1 MQEALNTIYY
11 IFNKL
16 VSFVFNDA
24 AIESGVSI
32 GWVIT
37 AVFVFGIIITSILNL
52 PRSMGTFDR
61 FREHTYVT
69 NTTHSDGSKSWS
81 ERRTFRR

>member
-1 MQEALNTIYY
+1 MNNALNTIYY

-16 VSFVFNDA
+16 ITFIFDTAEISTNVTV
-24 AIESGVSI
+24 
-32 GWVIT
+32 GWIMVVVVIFSMT
-37 AVFVFGIIITSILNL
+37 IASILNL
-52 PRSMGTFDR
+52 PRRMGSFDR

-69 NTTHSDGSKSWS
+69 NTTKSDGSKTWT